1 MWRCREVPG
10 PRSCSERTGKETIL
24 SLQKKK
30 IKKKEKKRDNKPWTE
45 GSASLTW
52 AVEEKSKRWRGG
64 GRGTGLDKFAESWF
78 ERISFRIV
86 YGMGLDEVFF
96 VAYKRRSWTKTGVP
110 FRRRVLYREPARRG
124 SWILY
129 EWPILGRRRISN
141 FITFGLPMTI
151 QTSTSSSKARCK
163 FFSPVDVPTDTLPC
177 VQSNSFSP
185 RNIHRKSNPPP
196 LSLNIPILYS
206 SSSREKE
213 FRFAEE
219 RRGETP
225 FGSDPISPLSLSR
238 NIASKGIG
246 GRGAANT
253 RRGILRTTPPPPL
266 KDGCGWKALSKKRD
280 SRFWTVAD

>member
-1 MWRCREVPG
+1 M
-10 PRSCSERTGKETIL
+10 
-24 SLQKKK
+24 
-30 IKKKEKKRDNKPWTE
+30 
-45 GSASLTW
+45 
-52 AVEEKSKRWRGG
+52 
-64 GRGTGLDKFAESWF
+64 
-78 ERISFRIV
+78 
-86 YGMGLDEVFF
+86 
-96 VAYKRRSWTKTGVP
+96 
-110 FRRRVLYREPARRG
+110 
-124 SWILY
+124 Y

-196 LSLNIPILYS
+196 LSLNIPIPLVKYS
-206 SSSREKE
+206 YSLFFFLSRKRIS
-213 FRFAEE
+213 F
-219 RRGETP
+219 RRGETRETP

-253 RRGILRTTPPPPL
+253 RRGILRTTPPPS

-280 SRFWTVAD
+280 SRF